1 MKENIFTFI
10 WLFLAAGAGIFLY
23 NTSEKTYN
31 TNKDIAAL
39 HKKIASER
47 HDIAVLSA
55 EWWHLTTP
63 ERLEK
68 LAKLHLSHLQPVK
81 GTQFIAGGQAQY
93 KKPRIIRKPLVTEK
107 SHPKTTVEAKTVIPK
122 PQPKPFRHKK
132 ASTKAKETTKTK
144 NINDISS
151 LVESLLENE
160 NTNITKQKK
169 TSSLNTH
176 VE

>member
-31 TNKDIAAL
+31 TNKQIAAL

-93 KKPRIIRKPLVTEK
+93 KKPRIIKKPLLAEK
-107 SHPKTTVEAKTVIPK
+107 TKPKTTVEAKAVIPK
-122 PQPKPFRHKK
+122 PQPKPVRHKK
-132 ASTKAKETTKTK
+132 AKTKTTTKTK

-151 LVESLLENE
+151 LVESLLKDD
-160 NTNITKQKK
+160 NTHISKQKK
-169 TSSLNTH
+169 TSSLDTH